1 MPRTLGLLHKR
12 AFRLSRILDRVHD
25 HSFRLSQTRVWFLHL
40 AFRLSQTIDRHHDL
54 SFRLSETLTLK
65 TVSAQ
70 NPHETITFQVEVVP
84 IARILCKTQCFRRFR
99 ALNLCI

>member
-25 HSFRLSQTRVWFLHL
+25 HSFCLSGSAVSVLNF
-40 AFRLSQTIDRHHDL
+40 AFRLSQTIDRYHDL
-54 SFRLSETLTLK
+54 SFRLSETHTRML
-65 TVSAQ
+65 VWSQ

-84 IARILCKTQCFRRFR
+84 IARILCKTQCFGKFR
-99 ALNLCI
+99 PLNLCI